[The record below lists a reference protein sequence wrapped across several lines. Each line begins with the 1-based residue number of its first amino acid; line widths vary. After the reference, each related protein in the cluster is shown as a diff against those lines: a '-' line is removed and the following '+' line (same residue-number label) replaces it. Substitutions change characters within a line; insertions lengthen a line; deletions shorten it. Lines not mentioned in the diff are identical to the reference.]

1 MEIGKNHC
9 CNGKIHALQ
18 QRSIP
23 TSTGFVVHI
32 LMKPM
37 ACRNR
42 SVFWASI
49 KTIRSLFIW
58 ERERG
63 GIIWHDCLSTSS
75 QPWMDFS
82 EAEEHYELCV
92 WCHTT
97 PYFGGF
103 GNNDNNKRY
112 IMGVLLNRR
121 SLEKGEDFHLFQLS
135 WGSYFGGRRGKQDQA
150 CSLTM

>member
-23 TSTGFVVHI
+23 TSTGFVVQI

-58 ERERG
+58 ERERVRRDYMA
-63 GIIWHDCLSTSS
+63 WLLVNVKSTLNGFF
-75 QPWMDFS
+75 WGWG
-82 EAEEHYELCV
+82 ALWALCV
-92 WCHTT
+92 VLYT

-112 IMGVLLNRR
+112 IMWVLLNRR

-135 WGSYFGGRRGKQDQA
+135 WGSYFGGEGGSNIRVA
-150 CSLTM
+150 HY